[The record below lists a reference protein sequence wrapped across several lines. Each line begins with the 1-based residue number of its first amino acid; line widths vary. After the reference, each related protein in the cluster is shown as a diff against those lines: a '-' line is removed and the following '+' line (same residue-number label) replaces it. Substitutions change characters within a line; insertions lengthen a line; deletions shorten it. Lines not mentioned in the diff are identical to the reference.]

1 MSHLRAAQVAKRAKV
16 LEYAAAARAA
26 NTAARCASQETLKS
40 VLRDMPELRTCK
52 HAVEFFTYGDMAE
65 AGMAHYTPGYR
76 KCGAAYEEAKAAAA
90 AAAVEHDLGHGY
102 VDESLLVE
110 QLQAMVGGA
119 CPHCSKRATITYVG
133 SSVCGVGSKFYGRN
147 SLWGYGALYGIYT
160 GKVVFLRGTA
170 RGGRSVHVRRVF
182 RVLVFLELP
191 LVFCLNA
198 KPRGALSCHAPRAPQ
213 GNTRTRDRSPAK

>member
-1 MSHLRAAQVAKRAKV
+1 MSHLTQLRSLKRAKMQQKT
-16 LEYAAAARAA
+16 AAARAA
-26 NTAARCASQETLKS
+26 SLDHSREAAEAVDAVIRDAP
-40 VLRDMPELRTCK
+40 VLRECITKPR
-52 HAVEFFTYGDMAE
+52 FFTYNDMAE
-65 AGMAHYTPGYR
+65 GGMAFLEPGYR
-76 KCGAAYEEAKAAAA
+76 KTGAAYDEAKAAAA
-90 AAAVEHDLGHGY
+90 AAEAVEHDLGHGY

-198 KPRGALSCHAPRAPQ
+198 KPRGA
-213 GNTRTRDRSPAK
+213 

>member
-1 MSHLRAAQVAKRAKV
+1 MSHLRAAKVAKRAKV
-16 LEYAAAARAA
+16 LENAAAARAV
-26 NTAARCASQETLKS
+26 NTAARCAPQETPKS
-40 VLRDMPELRTCK
+40 VLRDMPELRKCPVASK
-52 HAVEFFTYGDMAE
+52 FFTYGDMAE

-90 AAAVEHDLGHGY
+90 AEAVEHDLGHGY

-198 KPRGALSCHAPRAPQ
+198 KPRGA
-213 GNTRTRDRSPAK
+213 